1 MRMLLLR
8 ASRRRDLRREEVYV
22 LRRPRRGRRHPFGGD
37 EGMKRLRIGRGL
49 SLDATEFIESK
60 AFVVGQSGRGK
71 SGLLKVIEEGLVKSK
86 LPFVVFDPAGVAW
99 GIRSSK
105 DGKGPGLPILVIG
118 GPHGDVRL
126 DRRAGAQTARALVEA
141 NVSAIIDFS
150 EEPKAAYRE
159 FLIDFCETLYAINDT
174 SRLVVI
180 DEAKEVVPQQ
190 IRPDQTRAFD
200 AVERLVRQG
209 RNKGI
214 GVLLVSQR
222 MATVNKDVVTQ
233 CGTLFVFGLVGK
245 PDHKTLHDW
254 VDEWSTEESLATFED
269 GLAALKP
276 RECWIWSPQQ
286 FGLFQRTYVREFET
300 LHPDRTHLRKMGLLT
315 SKPVTTDVS
324 GIVSKL
330 SGALEALG
338 KTKDEKTTI
347 AKLQKELSISRYE
360 LDAARKREH
369 PQSAWTTKGAMEL
382 ERLRKVVSTFERR
395 HRYDEER
402 LRKASKRSEE

>member
-200 AVERLVRQG
+200 AVERRVRQG

-315 SKPVTTDVS
+315 SKRSGRRRTRRRPSRSSRRSYPSRATNSTPRGSASTPSRLGRRRARWNWSACERSSRRSSDGIATTRRGFVRRRRD
-324 GIVSKL
+324 
-330 SGALEALG
+330 
-338 KTKDEKTTI
+338 
-347 AKLQKELSISRYE
+347 
-360 LDAARKREH
+360 RK
-369 PQSAWTTKGAMEL
+369 S
-382 ERLRKVVSTFERR
+382 
-395 HRYDEER
+395 
-402 LRKASKRSEE
+402 